1 MGKGEI
7 PTHEREAGPLFMG
20 GTCNEN
26 LVSLLGHTSH
36 ITGIFTSCAD
46 RSRGSNRICMGC
58 PGSIGEQKRKT
69 IKRDLLIVG

>member
-1 MGKGEI
+1 
-7 PTHEREAGPLFMG
+7 MG

-26 LVSLLGHTSH
+26 LVSLSGHTSH

-46 RSRGSNRICMGC
+46 RSRGSNRVYWICMGC

-69 IKRDLLIVG
+69 IKRDLIVG